1 VDCGP
6 GRIEVTGAVPPR
18 ALILDYGNVLTF
30 PQARNVIAAMASR
43 VGSTVDAF
51 HTAYWEH
58 RHGYDLGDYP
68 APEYWRRVLTTLRHQ
83 TDETGEPE
91 LLDWLTARDGD
102 SWMRYREAV
111 WELALRA
118 RATRFRTAVLSN
130 MSRELA
136 GAIRHDRALDRWF
149 DAVVVS
155 AEVHCVKPDPRIYS
169 LWLEQLG
176 VVPERALFVDDRPEN
191 VRAAAALGIRTVHF
205 QGDGQ
210 VATLRAAV
218 GEGR

>member
-1 VDCGP
+1 MRASLIRYNIGVAP
-6 GRIEVTGAVPPR
+6 LT

-30 PQARNVIAAMASR
+30 PQAPDVIAAMASR
-43 VGSTVDAF
+43 VGRTVDAF

-68 APEYWRRVLTTLRHQ
+68 APEYWRRVLISLGRQ
-83 TDETGEPE
+83 TEETGEPE

-102 SWMRYREAV
+102 SWMRYREVV
-111 WELALRA
+111 WEITLRV
-118 RATRFRTAVLSN
+118 RERRVATAMLSN

-136 GAIRHDRALDRWF
+136 ASIRRDRRLERWF
-149 DAVVVS
+149 DTVVVS

-169 LWLEQLG
+169 LCLEQLEVEPG
-176 VVPERALFVDDRPEN
+176 HALFADDRPEN

-205 QGDGQ
+205 EGDGQ
-210 VATLRAAV
+210 VAVLRAAME
-218 GEGR
+218 EGR